1 MSHLTS
7 LKTAITDIDLF
18 QSVLAELG
26 LTLERGEGLTVRD
39 YYGGSTPVVA
49 RVSFGE
55 YALGLKKAES
65 GEYELTGDFWGV
77 ATKCRIPD
85 ALRVACHT
93 GGTVE
98 EITRKT
104 QKGIGAFLG
113 RRYAVAAAR
122 REVKTNS
129 RYRNYSVAEEKD
141 SQGEVI
147 RLVLSRRRY

>member
-7 LKTAITDIDLF
+7 LKTAITDLDLF
-18 QSVLAELG
+18 QSVLVELG
-26 LTLERGEGLTVRD
+26 LTLEQGDGLSVRD
-39 YYGGSTPVVA
+39 YYGSSVPVVA

-55 YALGLKKAES
+55 YSLGLKKAES
-65 GEYELTGDFWGV
+65 GYELTGDFWGV
-77 ATKCRIPD
+77 ATKCRVPD
-85 ALRVACHT
+85 ALRAACHT

-104 QKGIGAFLG
+104 QEGIGAFLG
-113 RRYAVAAAR
+113 RRYAVAAAK

-129 RYRNYSVAEEKD
+129 RYRGYTAAEEKD